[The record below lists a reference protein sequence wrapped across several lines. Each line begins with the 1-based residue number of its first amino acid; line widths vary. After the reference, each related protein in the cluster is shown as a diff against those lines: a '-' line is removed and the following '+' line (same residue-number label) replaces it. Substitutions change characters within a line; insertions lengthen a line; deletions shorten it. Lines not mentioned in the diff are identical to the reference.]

1 MKKIFLLIALLFV
14 AEANFARH
22 KSADK
27 YTNYLMALNSMSG
40 LFSRLIDNVE
50 NIAHRPDRVSFKNLA
65 VDFNKKVSVLIIN
78 NNHLIASLSK
88 GGFSAKA
95 FNNPYRIIEQNVVE
109 LKKILVNNR
118 ALIDNLKIE
127 NFNSNEIYNH
137 LNIQLFED
145 DILIKEMPKGGRAQ
159 KAFKRKL
166 ADNLTQSVVLLNEC
180 HSKVSALYS
189 KLK

>member
-1 MKKIFLLIALLFV
+1 LILTKRF
-14 AEANFARH
+14 RC
-22 KSADK
+22 SSS
-27 YTNYLMALNSMSG
+27 TT
-40 LFSRLIDNVE
+40 
-50 NIAHRPDRVSFKNLA
+50 
-65 VDFNKKVSVLIIN
+65 II
-78 NNHLIASLSK
+78 K